1 MADHELA
8 ERLAGLA
15 SRVDGLGHLTVGE
28 ESRTL
33 EDQEDRLVKL
43 ALVAIAHEMEATN
56 KKYRSAVKRV
66 KEASDAVGDADER
79 IENVAEIIKLVAK
92 ALDAAEGL
100 LKKAVVG

>member
-15 SRVDGLGHLTVGE
+15 SRVDNLMHLTIGE

-33 EDQEDRLVKL
+33 EDQQDRLVKL
-43 ALVAIAHEMEATN
+43 ALVAIARDMDATN
-56 KKYRSAVKRV
+56 KKYQNAVTRV
-66 KEASDAVGDADER
+66 RTASEAIGDADRR
-79 IENVAEIIKLVAK
+79 IQNVADVIALVAK

-100 LKKAVVG
+100 LKKAALG